1 MTGYPRDL
9 VGYADQPPE
18 PCWPGGARLALNFVV
33 NYEEGGERSVLHSDK
48 VAETRL
54 TELLMPVPLQGARD
68 LNMESAYEY
77 GSRVGFWRL
86 MRVFAER
93 QVVPPIYA
101 VGMALE
107 RNPHAAETMA
117 RQGCDVVDHGWR
129 WLDYHGIDEATER
142 EHIRLSVE
150 TIRRLTG
157 TRPIGW
163 YIGTPSANTRR
174 LVVEEGGFL
183 YDSDAYNDE
192 LPYWTYDYGRPHLII
207 PHTLDDNDS
216 RLARGLGWGQAE
228 DFFVSLRDNF
238 DALHREGEQTP
249 KMMAVALH
257 CRLAAKPARAAAF
270 ARFVDHILRHDR
282 VWICRRNEI
291 AEHSLRKAG
300 SFMTATPT
308 TTSSPIGPTIT
319 AGHISSSRTRPTTTL
334 ALAVERVE
342 IVAQRDE
349 EILGLTPA
357 QATREARVVVV
368 KRVRDDE
375 MWPAVIVGPIGQLVV
390 VGVAVIKEPAFL
402 NDKAVY

>member
-9 VGYADQPPE
+9 VGYADQPPD
-18 PCWPGGARLALNFVV
+18 PRWPGGARLALNFVV
-33 NYEEGGERSVLHSDK
+33 NYEEGGERSVLHGDK

-54 TELLMPVPLQGARD
+54 TDLLMPAPLQGARD

-93 QVVPPIYA
+93 QVIPTIYA

-107 RNPHAAETMA
+107 RNPQAAETMA

-150 TIRRLTG
+150 TIQRLTG

-207 PHTLDDNDS
+207 PHTLDDNDT

-249 KMMAVALH
+249 KMMTVALH
-257 CRLAAKPARAAAF
+257 CRLAGKPARAAAF

-291 AEHSLRKAG
+291 AEHWRRQHPA
-300 SFMTATPT
+300 
-308 TTSSPIGPTIT
+308 
-319 AGHISSSRTRPTTTL
+319 
-334 ALAVERVE
+334 
-342 IVAQRDE
+342 RDSVSQ
-349 EILGLTPA
+349 P
-357 QATREARVVVV
+357 
-368 KRVRDDE
+368 
-375 MWPAVIVGPIGQLVV
+375 
-390 VGVAVIKEPAFL
+390 
-402 NDKAVY
+402 